1 MSGATCVADPDEVV
15 GDRSEPDPK
24 KSGRSGVGKRIATDA
39 SFWE

>member
-24 KSGRSGVGKRIATDA
+24 N
-39 SFWE
+39 WEGQRG

>member
-24 KSGRSGVGKRIATDA
+24 KKPLAR
-39 SFWE
+39 